1 MKKTT
6 QCPQVEFIW
15 EHLNDAL
22 HQVFLGYWVSTAHCL
37 FKHSWKDMLMKQEK
51 QTNKLLTYKSFGAT
65 EGSHLTGTLYTWVKR
80 GLVNDNLPKIATQ
93 A

>member
-1 MKKTT
+1 
-6 QCPQVEFIW
+6 
-15 EHLNDAL
+15 
-22 HQVFLGYWVSTAHCL
+22 
-37 FKHSWKDMLMKQEK
+37 MKQEK